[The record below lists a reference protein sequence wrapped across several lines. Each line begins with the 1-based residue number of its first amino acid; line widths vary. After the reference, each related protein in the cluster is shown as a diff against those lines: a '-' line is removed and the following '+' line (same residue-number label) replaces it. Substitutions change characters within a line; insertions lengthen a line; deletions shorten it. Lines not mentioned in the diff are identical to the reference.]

1 MAKAYRSKYP
11 EAGTK
16 ANHYRNVVTTLQTRR
31 SSLQDDIKKARKRR
45 PADYED
51 IKLEGDYYTKYL
63 DKKDVWITQF
73 DQITT
78 TFDRFLQQVD
88 KCIQNA
94 DNLEKMWNSRISI
107 MEVYDDGT

>member
-11 EAGTK
+11 EASTK

-31 SSLQDDIKKARKRR
+31 SSLQDHINNAKVIK

-51 IKLEGDYYTKYL
+51 IKLEGDYYKKYL
-63 DKKDVWITQF
+63 DKKDDWIAEF
-73 DQITT
+73 NQITT
-78 TFDRFLQQVD
+78 KFDRFLQQVD

-94 DNLEKMWNSRISI
+94 DNLEKLWNSRINL